1 MLLSG
6 ISNNIVQTVELFWRS
21 LHCACCVVD
30 CAHQI
35 GSRAAGSSSSFS
47 LLIVLLTMSDIF
59 DFARESGC
67 QTHAMAC
74 GAGTGVFLLIK
85 VSEISFLLLY
95 FCLDLFGAIPSSRTS
110 RMTFTYPFTTEN
122 HSVTSKICSSGIVA
136 FAIFR
141 RIW

>member
-1 MLLSG
+1 M
-6 ISNNIVQTVELFWRS
+6 
-21 LHCACCVVD
+21 VD
-30 CAHQI
+30 CALRI
-35 GSRAAGSSSSFS
+35 GSHAAGSSASFILLLV
-47 LLIVLLTMSDIF
+47 LLIMSDIF
-59 DFARESGC
+59 DFTRESGC

-85 VSEISFLLLY
+85 VSGISFLLLY
-95 FCLDLFGAIPSSRTS
+95 FCLDLFDAIPSFRTS

-136 FAIFR
+136 FPILR